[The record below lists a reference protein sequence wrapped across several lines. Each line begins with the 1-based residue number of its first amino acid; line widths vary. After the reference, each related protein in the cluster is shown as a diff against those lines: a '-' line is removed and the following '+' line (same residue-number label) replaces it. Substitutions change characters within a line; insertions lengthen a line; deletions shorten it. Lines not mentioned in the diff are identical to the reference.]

1 MVIIVVIMMI
11 VTIMI
16 NNIHKFSVF
25 SHAALPDKGRPVHER
40 RSGCSGVAVPEQRVV
55 PPVSS

>member
-16 NNIHKFSVF
+16 NNIDNFSVF
-25 SHAALPDKGRPVHER
+25 SHAALPHKGRPVHER
-40 RSGCSGVAVPEQRVV
+40 RSGRSGVTVSEQEGVLQF
-55 PPVSS
+55 